1 MYMNKFEKRQTGFS
15 LVEVLFAVMVL
26 SMGLIFV
33 AAQFPVGLMISK
45 DAAEDMLNAVHAHNA
60 HTMTELQ
67 MGSINTGY
75 IRDSNGA
82 FLNTHG
88 GVNFFCRPN
97 QRIDW
102 EDIVMD
108 DPGNDAFTIDP
119 VRNYKYKQ
127 VLLGATPTF
136 AKDEVPSH
144 IIMETPDHTPEF
156 ISAQSLGNCFSPAIG
171 RYDSIILDYLD
182 AIKANDPPT
191 ALQLNNAFY
200 NAIKTRRYAWCMLY
214 QYRGTGNQDRTFCF
228 YTFIVRMSNQ
238 SARYAVQDITI
249 TNPERDPRPYGPNQD
264 RILPTPWYV
273 DLYDDKV
280 VHTTTDPVGTIDRF
294 FINTASVLEL
304 LRAGSYI
311 VDAGGTYPN
320 GGHLYEVL
328 EVRGNEV
335 RLRTPLE
342 NDLQFFWVFPP
353 AIEDRTY
360 NPPRFAEQQPV
371 MQVRQKVVRF

>member
-1 MYMNKFEKRQTGFS
+1 MMNMNKFEKRQTGFS
-15 LVEVLFAVMVL
+15 LVEVLFAVMIL

-33 AAQFPVGLMISK
+33 AAQFPVGLMIAK
-45 DAAEDMLNAVHAHNA
+45 ETTEDTLNAVHAHNA
-60 HTMTELQ
+60 QTMTELQ
-67 MGSINTGY
+67 MGSIPTGY

-88 GVNFFCRPN
+88 SVHFFCRPN

-108 DPGNDAFTIDP
+108 DPVNDAFTIDP
-119 VRNYKYKQ
+119 VRNYKYDQ

-144 IIMETPDHTPEF
+144 IVMETPDHTPEF

-171 RYDSIILDYLD
+171 RYDAIILDYLD
-182 AIKANDPPT
+182 EINASDPPT
-191 ALQLNNAFY
+191 PDQLNEAFY
-200 NAIKTRRYAWCMLY
+200 NAIDTRKYAWCMLY

-228 YTFIVRMSNQ
+228 YTFIVRMSNK
-238 SARYAVQDITI
+238 SARYAVQDNNVVI
-249 TNPERDPRPYGPNQD
+249 NDPRSYGPNQD

-273 DLYDDKV
+273 DLYNDKV
-280 VHTTTDPVGTIDRF
+280 VHTTTYPVGTIDRL
-294 FINTASVLEL
+294 FINTASVMEL
-304 LRAGSYI
+304 LRAGSII
-311 VDAGGTYPN
+311 VDADGAYPDGGL
-320 GGHLYEVL
+320 LYEVL

-353 AIEDRTY
+353 AIEDRSY

-371 MQVRQKVVRF
+371 MQVTAKIVRF